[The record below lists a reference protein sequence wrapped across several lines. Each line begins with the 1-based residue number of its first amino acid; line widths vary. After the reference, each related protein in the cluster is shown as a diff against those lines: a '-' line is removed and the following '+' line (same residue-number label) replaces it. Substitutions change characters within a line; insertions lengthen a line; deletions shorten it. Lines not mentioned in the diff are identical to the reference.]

1 MKILIDEN
9 NNIIAYASVGD
20 IPNIDG
26 STELNVEIPNELIE
40 EQYEEE
46 QEDGSLSLITIAKD
60 LTHYKYVNGEFI
72 PNGKERIKEAQIEIA
87 TLKQGLAK
95 TDYKALKYAEGFISD
110 EDYESIRAERQSL
123 RNEINRLELLVLENS

>member
-9 NNIIAYASVGD
+9 NNIIAYVNVGD

-26 STELNVEIPNELIE
+26 STELNVDIPNELIE

-60 LTHYKYVNGEFI
+60 LTHYKYIDGEFVK
-72 PNGKERIKEAQIEIA
+72 NGKERIEEIQIEIA
-87 TLKQGLAK
+87 TLKQCLVE
-95 TDYKALKYAEGFISD
+95 TDYKAIKYAEGFLS
-110 EDYESIRAERQSL
+110 EEEYSPTKTARQVL
-123 RNEINRLELLVLENS
+123 RDQINTLEEELEELL